1 MSDPPRENLDAV
13 TEALQETFLTPPD
26 EATTARH
33 VAAMVAEA
41 RATDDHVVPVRRR
54 APGVKGDLMTRF
66 RTAALAVKLAA
77 LTSVAAL
84 ATAGL
89 ATAGAISLP
98 ESLPGVSSDRATA
111 VHDAIQ
117 GADPAEDGCAF
128 GQGVA
133 ETASDEAANPQ
144 GSACGAGAQGA
155 ASAEEHGKPE
165 SESEDVEAQG
175 ATPEEGAGAE
185 FGDSVSDRASGGE
198 PTEGNGREFGESVS
212 GEAQELVPRPE
223 PQGGADTGET
233 HSQQGQETGEEL
245 SQGGQDTAES
255 HGGGRPDQD

>member
-13 TEALQETFLTPPD
+13 TEALRETFLTPPD

-41 RATDDHVVPVRRR
+41 RATDDQVIPVRRR

-77 LTSVAAL
+77 LTAVTAL
-84 ATAGL
+84 AMAGL
-89 ATAGAISLP
+89 ATAGVISLP
-98 ESLPGVSSDRATA
+98 ESLPGVSSDKATA

-117 GADPAEDGCAF
+117 GADPAEDG
-128 GQGVA
+128 GLGV
-133 ETASDEAANPQ
+133 
-144 GSACGAGAQGA
+144 GAQNA
-155 ASAEEHGKPE
+155 ASAEEHGKP
-165 SESEDVEAQG
+165 ESEDVEAQG

-185 FGDSVSDRASGGE
+185 FGDSVSDRATGGE
-198 PTEGNGREFGESVS
+198 PTEGGREFGESVS
-212 GEAQELVPRPE
+212 EEAQQLVPRPE
-223 PQGGADTGET
+223 PQGGAETGEAQ
-233 HSQQGQETGEEL
+233 SQQGQERGEEF
-245 SQGGQDTAES
+245 SQGGQDIAES

>member
-13 TEALQETFLTPPD
+13 AEALRETFLTPPD

-33 VAAMVAEA
+33 VATMVAEA
-41 RATDDHVVPVRRR
+41 RATDDQVIPVRKR
-54 APGVKGDLMTRF
+54 APGVKGALMTRF

-77 LTSVAAL
+77 LTIVAAL

-89 ATAGAISLP
+89 ATAGVISLP
-98 ESLPGVSSDRATA
+98 ESLPGVSSDKATA

-117 GADPAEDGCAF
+117 GSDPAENGCAF

-144 GSACGAGAQGA
+144 GSACGAGAESA
-155 ASAEEHGKPE
+155 ASADEHGKPE
-165 SESEDVEAQG
+165 SESEDVEAQESG
-175 ATPEEGAGAE
+175 ATPEEGAGEE

-198 PTEGNGREFGESVS
+198 PTEGGGREFGESVS
-212 GEAQELVPRPE
+212 DEAQQLVPRPSPEAE
-223 PQGGADTGET
+223 PQGGAETGET
-233 HSQQGQETGEEL
+233 HSEQGQETAEE
-245 SQGGQDTAES
+245 
-255 HGGGRPDQD
+255 HGGGPPQD